1 MEYCIWLDVSKG
13 KSMFLLTNVEGVVL
27 FGPRVSVHS
36 HSSCKEIHQPILASY
51 LGAKPTVIQES
62 ASIYHLP
69 VDHFLK
75 IKDTSLFCSIQSFRG
90 SIKKSQTAKTDAL
103 DCLNLTHIF
112 FKKTYNLQHSTQAVY
127 VEIQSLSQ
135 QINHLQGVLT
145 QMKNRLRNVLI

>member
-90 SIKKSQTAKTDAL
+90 SIKKSQTDQNRCFGLLKPNAHFL
-103 DCLNLTHIF
+103 P
-112 FKKTYNLQHSTQAVY
+112 
-127 VEIQSLSQ
+127 
-135 QINHLQGVLT
+135 
-145 QMKNRLRNVLI
+145 KNV